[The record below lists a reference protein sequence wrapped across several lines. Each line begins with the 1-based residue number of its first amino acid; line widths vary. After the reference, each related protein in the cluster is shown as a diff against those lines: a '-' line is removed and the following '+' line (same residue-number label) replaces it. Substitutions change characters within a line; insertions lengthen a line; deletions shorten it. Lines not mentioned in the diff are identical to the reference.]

1 MSTTGRPHRVWLA
14 VAATVQIGLAVA
26 AWTDLARRS
35 PDSVRGRKWPWAL
48 LILVNF
54 VGPIAYFTCG
64 RRSPSG
70 QEPQPERDWEST
82 ARYVALTTYR
92 ADGSDV
98 STPVWF
104 ARQDDELVVQTEE
117 GSGKVRR
124 IRHDPA
130 VTVAPCDVRGHPLAD
145 AHPAVARIL
154 GPSEEPV
161 AEAALSHKYGALRV
175 LFVALAAARLALRRR
190 PTDRVYLG
198 VRPTPTTKGAT
209 S

>member
-1 MSTTGRPHRVWLA
+1 MSTARRPHWVWLA
-14 VAATVQIGLAVA
+14 VAAAVQIGLAVA
-26 AWTDLARRS
+26 AWADLARRS

-54 VGPIAYFTCG
+54 VGPVAYFTWG
-64 RRSPSG
+64 RRSPSA
-70 QEPQPERDWEST
+70 QEPRSERDWEAT
-82 ARYVALTTYR
+82 ARYLALTTHR

-104 ARQDDELVVQTEE
+104 ARQDDELMVQTEE
-117 GSGKVRR
+117 GSGKVKR

-130 VTVAPCDVRGHPLAD
+130 VTVAPCDARGHPLAD

-175 LFVALAAARLALRRR
+175 LFVALAGARLGLRHR

-198 VRPTPTTKGAT
+198 VRLAPTTKGAT